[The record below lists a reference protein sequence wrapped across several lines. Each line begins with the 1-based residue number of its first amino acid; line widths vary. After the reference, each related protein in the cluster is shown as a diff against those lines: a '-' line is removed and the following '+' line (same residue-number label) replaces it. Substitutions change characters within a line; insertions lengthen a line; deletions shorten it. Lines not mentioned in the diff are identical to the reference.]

1 MKIKPSPIC
10 SFCDDMDSMEHF
22 FFLCEKVK
30 ILWDEVTKEINLYM
44 GLRITLTGKS
54 IILGV
59 NEIMGISKRN
69 LYQIN
74 NVINVAKLAIS
85 KYKYGPK
92 RPILDIYF
100 MDSILRNLWE
110 NYK

>member
-1 MKIKPSPIC
+1 
-10 SFCDDMDSMEHF
+10 
-22 FFLCEKVK
+22 
-30 ILWDEVTKEINLYM
+30 M

-110 NYK
+110 NYKWN